1 MEKSKVEEERRR
13 CDRDE
18 MKRHHQ
24 RKQAVCINAGLK
36 TRRRFSRNSS
46 VESVTQGFGGDVLRI
61 IYSRKRLQSF
71 NQVNGLN
78 LYGCIS
84 IVSFKYSFPVAVFVE
99 GSQ

>member
-1 MEKSKVEEERRR
+1 
-13 CDRDE
+13 

-24 RKQAVCINAGLK
+24 RKQVVCRNVGLK

-46 VESVTQGFGGDVLRI
+46 VESVTQGFGGAVIRI
-61 IYSRKRLQSF
+61 IDSKKSLQSF

-84 IVSFKYSFPVAVFVE
+84 IVSSSTRFQWLCSLRGLSGQQAN
-99 GSQ
+99 SR